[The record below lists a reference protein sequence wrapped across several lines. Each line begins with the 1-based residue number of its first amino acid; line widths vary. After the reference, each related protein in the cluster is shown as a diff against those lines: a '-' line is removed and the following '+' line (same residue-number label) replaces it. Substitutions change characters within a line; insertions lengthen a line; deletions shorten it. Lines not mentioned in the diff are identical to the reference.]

1 MSYSHT
7 PFLSQS
13 QDVPSTEVK
22 SGVDREERG
31 SIKKSSDRMRSNGFK
46 LKEGRFRLDIQKKF
60 FTQVVRHWSMSPREV
75 VDTSSLEVFNAKLD
89 GSLSGL
95 ILWKVLVFMAG
106 VLTWMI
112 LEVPSNENHF
122 VILYL

>member
-89 GSLSGL
+89 GALSGL
-95 ILWKVLVFMAG
+95 ILWKVFVFMAG

>member
-75 VDTSSLEVFNAKLD
+75 VDTSSLGVFNAKLD